1 MYNYVY
7 FCINVEALC
16 IIGKTLCYFSVGGA
30 KYSNEVF
37 PDVLLSHVR
46 NHLSVQ
52 STRALM
58 CLGVW
63 SLMDLVKDKDI
74 MAAALLPEV
83 DGEEEELAEDWD
95 TI

>member
-1 MYNYVY
+1 
-7 FCINVEALC
+7 
-16 IIGKTLCYFSVGGA
+16 
-30 KYSNEVF
+30 
-37 PDVLLSHVR
+37 
-46 NHLSVQ
+46 
-52 STRALM
+52 M

-83 DGEEEELAEDWD
+83 DREEEELAEDWD